1 MISNTGYSVFATK
14 CVTDAAYELQ
24 SVNYSDYKKWCKQY
38 TFNALKTG
46 HRFGQD
52 FCMYFDITDYILYY
66 KPNIP
71 IAIIEAKDNKHSVR
85 AGIQQPL
92 FRGGSS

>member
-1 MISNTGYSVFATK
+1 MINNTGYSVFATK
-14 CVTDAAYELQ
+14 CVTDAAHELQ

-66 KPNIP
+66 TNDP
-71 IAIIEAKDNKHSVR
+71 DR
-85 AGIQQPL
+85 ANTHIKKYYVKWKL
-92 FRGGSS
+92 Y